1 MNTNAGVFRSDVA
14 EKLLAGVLA
23 PQPRQETYCPYCH
36 LATPVWRENC
46 VHCSKPLPRSHKAI
60 RRCGEGRYKD
70 HGRHQ

>member
-36 LATPVWRENC
+36 LATPVERE
-46 VHCSKPLPRSHKAI
+46 LRSLLQATAEEPQSNPPV
-60 RRCGEGRYKD
+60 R
-70 HGRHQ
+70 